1 MRLFT
6 VFMDNWFMHL
16 LFFISGIGACL
27 SLRKRSPGQF
37 IGERANRLMLP
48 LLIGTLAVISIQSWL
63 RAQSFGRFSGGFF
76 SFYPRF
82 FNGIN
87 AGPRSGG
94 NFDYGQLWFLLY
106 LFVFSLIALPLL
118 LRLKRPGFAERAR
131 WLARGAAILLP
142 ALWIGLL
149 EGLFRPGWPGFQNLV
164 WDWANFS
171 VYLSAFV
178 MGAFAGSLPAL
189 LEAAERNRLLAL
201 CLGVLAFV
209 ARLAVYNLF
218 TVGPGYEPA
227 NILAQVFRGIAA
239 WCLVVAAV
247 GWGRRLLSRESSA
260 LGQARDLAFP
270 LYVLHFAP
278 LSAATYLLL
287 GTGLSVW
294 ARWGIAV
301 AASWISVV
309 LFTEA
314 VRYVAPIRAFFG
326 IRPPALSGRM
336 RAGAWGEAGNESP
349 KARN

>member
-1 MRLFT
+1 
-6 VFMDNWFMHL
+6 
-16 LFFISGIGACL
+16 
-27 SLRKRSPGQF
+27 
-37 IGERANRLMLP
+37 MLP

-63 RAQSFGRFSGGFF
+63 RALSFGRFSGGFF

-87 AGPRSGG
+87 EGPRSSG

-118 LRLKRPGFAERAR
+118 LKLKRPGFAERAR
-131 WLARGAAILLP
+131 WLARGATILLP

-171 VYLSAFV
+171 VYLSIFIL
-178 MGAFAGSLPAL
+178 GAFAGSLPVL
-189 LEAAERNRLLAL
+189 QEAAERNRLLAL
-201 CLGVLAFV
+201 GLGLLAFI
-209 ARLAVYNLF
+209 ARLAVYNLLA
-218 TVGPGYEPA
+218 VGPGYEPA
-227 NILAQVFRGIAA
+227 NIAAQVFRGIAA

-247 GWGRRLLSRESSA
+247 GWGRRLLSHESPA
-260 LGQARDLAFP
+260 LGLARDLAFP

-278 LSAATYLLL
+278 LSAATYLLV
-287 GTGLSVW
+287 GTRLSVW

-301 AASWISVV
+301 AASWITVA

-314 VRYVAPIRAFFG
+314 VRYVPAVRTFFG
-326 IRPPALSGRM
+326 IRPPARVSRLRASARGR
-336 RAGAWGEAGNESP
+336 SL
-349 KARN
+349 